1 MDNEGRVRSL
11 RGLTVLGQQGCRQ
24 KGSGLIQHGRKA
36 VPVQPFFLKTDHQ
49 LCDSSP
55 LPCRQQT
62 AQLHA
67 RLRAFLFH
75 GDGGMELQLHAPGT
89 ERLQDHGRI
98 FRTEEE
104 CRVGRAFLYDLQ
116 QYVLVLLCQNGAVR
130 KDIDLPGTL
139 VGPDIGIGA
148 DLADGV
154 HGEVLMGLVPDGDN
168 VRVNAGEHL
177 AAGGTC
183 PAGLLSA
190 ALTLHGRSSVLRGGD
205 PVPAAGKQQRVGKCS
220 PSGGFPDPPGNGVI
234 GKFHWTASLLSRFPQ
249 KCGISIAYFTQK
261 GKNRFSYQRSAK
273 KFSIPY

>member
-1 MDNEGRVRSL
+1 M
-11 RGLTVLGQQGCRQ
+11 
-24 KGSGLIQHGRKA
+24 GLI
-36 VPVQPFFLKTDHQ
+36 
-49 LCDSSP
+49 
-55 LPCRQQT
+55 
-62 AQLHA
+62 
-67 RLRAFLFH
+67 
-75 GDGGMELQLHAPGT
+75 
-89 ERLQDHGRI
+89 
-98 FRTEEE
+98 
-104 CRVGRAFLYDLQ
+104 
-116 QYVLVLLCQNGAVR
+116 
-130 KDIDLPGTL
+130 
-139 VGPDIGIGA
+139 
-148 DLADGV
+148 
-154 HGEVLMGLVPDGDN
+154 PDGDN

-273 KFSIPY
+273 NFQFHIDNFPCQWYHP